1 MVLSQ
6 AKIREQF
13 KNHPVFTEFHRGVNF
28 GFMAK
33 RGYYSRPDV
42 LEQPKAMA
50 KCGVNFCT
58 FNVNVCQ
65 ETYYSRRIFQDYVF
79 SSGDQEL
86 ADMAKSLNDNGIHP
100 MLKPCLTSLDGAWM
114 GNVIMPETCQ
124 IAGVSHNYTGEWFAS
139 YTDAICH
146 YAEFAEK
153 NNIAALMVGAENYG
167 VEQWSDEWRK
177 LIAKVRTIFSG
188 PMTYEFTYLSLKNRR
203 MDWINDLD
211 FISYSYYPPAQTL
224 PLGTPYD
231 QAPVLTLE
239 DMVSFLSPR
248 KEKIQSIVEQFDGM
262 PIAFTEIGVRSA
274 HGCTSNPCDFMQETY
289 YDGEEQANY
298 MEAVFQTFSNIPQ
311 WMGLYWWKWDETQI
325 RPQYHTDPRGDKGFT
340 IQGKPAE
347 KVLLKHFIAQ

>member
-1 MVLSQ
+1 MAISQ

-13 KNHPVFTEFHRGVNF
+13 KNHPVFTEIHRGMNF

-65 ETYYSRRIFQDYVF
+65 ETYYSRRVFQDYVF

-86 ADMAKSLNDNGIHP
+86 CDMAKSLNDNGIHP
-100 MLKPCLTSLDGAWM
+100 MLKPCLTPLDGAWM
-114 GNVIMPETCQ
+114 GNVIMPGTNQ
-124 IAGVSHNYTGEWFAS
+124 IQGVSHNYAGEWFAS
-139 YTDAICH
+139 YTDAICN
-146 YAEFAEK
+146 YAEFSEK
-153 NNIAALMVGAENYG
+153 NNIAALMIGAEDYG
-167 VEQWSDEWRK
+167 MEGWSDHWRK
-177 LIAKVRTIFSG
+177 LIEKVRAIYSG
-188 PMTYEFTYLSLKNRR
+188 PLTYEFTFMSLKNRP

-211 FISYSYYPPAQTL
+211 FISYSYYPPAQAL
-224 PLGTPYD
+224 PAGTPYS

-239 DMVSFLSPR
+239 DMVNYLSPR
-248 KEKIQSIVEQFDGM
+248 KEKIKSIVEQFDGM

-298 MEAVFQTFSNIPQ
+298 MEAVFRTFSGIPQ
-311 WMGLYWWKWDETQI
+311 WMGLYWWKWDETQN
-325 RPQYHTDPRGDKGFT
+325 RPHYHTDPHGDKGFT

-347 KVLLKHFIAQ
+347 KVLLKHYK